1 MMKAASLNK
10 LKLVR
15 QKAVFFQRMV
25 VYREAKL
32 FSNILSL
39 SLFFGRSWLSKSVS
53 VFLTISF
60 IPYPLI
66 ISRANANL
74 NKVELQIL
82 NNFKFKLQYILFY
95 TLLAIF
101 F

>member
-32 FSNILSL
+32 FSNIISL
-39 SLFFGRSWLSKSVS
+39 SIFWEKRLSKSVS

-82 NNFKFKLQYILFY
+82 NNFKFKFQYILFY

>member
-32 FSNILSL
+32 FSNIISL
-39 SLFFGRSWLSKSVS
+39 SVFWEKRLSKSVS
-53 VFLTISF
+53 VFLT
-60 IPYPLI
+60 
-66 ISRANANL
+66 
-74 NKVELQIL
+74 
-82 NNFKFKLQYILFY
+82 
-95 TLLAIF
+95 
-101 F
+101 

>member
-39 SLFFGRSWLSKSVS
+39 S
-53 VFLTISF
+53 VFWEKLVIQICLCVFDHKFYPIS
-60 IPYPLI
+60 ID
-66 ISRANANL
+66 
-74 NKVELQIL
+74 
-82 NNFKFKLQYILFY
+82 YI
-95 TLLAIF
+95 TS
-101 F
+101 